1 MQFTRKAMH
10 DLKLKLRKANIEEVT
25 SALYRT
31 IIVLLDSYSCHL
43 KYLRRHTLLSLL
55 CCSPI
60 PDHPVMRK
68 VRQAVVL
75 EFESSHTFDKR
86 DL

>member
-1 MQFTRKAMH
+1 MH
-10 DLKLKLRKANIEEVT
+10 NLKLKLRRATDEKT
-25 SALYRT
+25 SSLYKT

-68 VRQAVVL
+68 VRQAVL
-75 EFESSHTFDKR
+75 LDFENPHTFDKR